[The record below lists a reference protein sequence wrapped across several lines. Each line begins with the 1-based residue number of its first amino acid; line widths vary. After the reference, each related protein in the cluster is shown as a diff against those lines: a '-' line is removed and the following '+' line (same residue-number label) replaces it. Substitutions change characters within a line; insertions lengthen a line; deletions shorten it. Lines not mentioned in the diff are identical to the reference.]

1 MADLSKYVFP
11 TMCMS
16 VEIKKDPKDA
26 QWLFLEIVCHK
37 IQNGR
42 YDTDVRV
49 MDENGD
55 LVALSKH
62 VSVMA
67 EMKRTKASKIT
78 VGDEFAKL

>member
-16 VEIKKDPKDA
+16 VEIKKNIKDA
-26 QWLFLEIVCHK
+26 EWLFLEIVCHDIK
-37 IQNGR
+37 NGR
-42 YDTDVRV
+42 YDTNVRV
-49 MDENGD
+49 LDESGD

-67 EMKRTKASKIT
+67 EMKRIRTTKIT
-78 VGDEFAKL
+78 VGEGYSKL